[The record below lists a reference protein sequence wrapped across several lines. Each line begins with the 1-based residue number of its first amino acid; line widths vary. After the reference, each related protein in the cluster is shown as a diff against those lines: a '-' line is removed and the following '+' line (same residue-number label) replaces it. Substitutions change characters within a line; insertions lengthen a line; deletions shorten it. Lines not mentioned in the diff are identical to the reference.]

1 MMRRRVSTGV
11 ASLGVLLVLQMP
23 LASIAAGAWS
33 GASRHDAHVAESAL
47 HRSAVAHSP
56 RVQAKMYAQAIHGLT
71 GPKIQALNQLC
82 GKADPT
88 RTCVP
93 TTAWL
98 RNALDRRVSGF
109 GVTITWVDAAVP
121 DSTDFWVL
129 APIRFHQHEARFRF
143 HYEETIT
150 MGCVS
155 NGNRAWT
162 WTRGVWHLTG
172 GGSSTGCP

>member
-1 MMRRRVSTGV
+1 
-11 ASLGVLLVLQMP
+11 
-23 LASIAAGAWS
+23 
-33 GASRHDAHVAESAL
+33 
-47 HRSAVAHSP
+47 
-56 RVQAKMYAQAIHGLT
+56 MYAQAIHGLT
-71 GPKIQALNQLC
+71 GPKIQVLNQLC

-98 RNALDRRVSGF
+98 RNALDARVSGF

-121 DSTDFWVL
+121 DSTDFWVF
-129 APIRFHQHEARFRF
+129 APIRFHQREARFRF

-155 NGNRAWT
+155 NGNRVWT